1 MKRQWI
7 PTEVRPLPFQP
18 ATLSPAAIALNR
30 FGLGARPDEAAP
42 AATAEDEGDGEMAA
56 LGVELTVMAPD
67 AVGTRLIEAAT
78 ASADWLAR
86 RRLPVAVMGAA
97 GAVVAEPM
105 PAAAAT
111 ERGSSDD

>member
-1 MKRQWI
+1 MRIQTTNKTR
-7 PTEVRPLPFQP
+7 T
-18 ATLSPAAIALNR
+18 ASPANAPTQMPITVPMDIEEL
-30 FGLGARPDEAAP
+30 PDEAAP